1 MSDLH
6 ISLVA
11 EGPTDKIAIE
21 AFLSAIITKPFVVT
35 LLQPEVLNAFNGNF
49 GAKGSGWCGVAR
61 WCRAKAAE
69 GFGNFETDPTM
80 QHFDLV
86 IIHLDGDV
94 ADKSYADCGEN
105 FPGEGLPLDLGPTM
119 VAQRVAMLEKTLCE
133 WLGVSAPG
141 SKTVWCIPHLAM
153 EAWIVAALF
162 PSEVA
167 ALFPS
172 ENESGDSLESTP
184 NLDKWLAVRPLTLRL
199 RKNTRD
205 YKAWATE
212 FTQGWPFAIT
222 TCSQASRFDSDVR
235 SHL

>member
-11 EGPTDKIAIE
+11 EGTTDKIAIE
-21 AFLSAIITKPFVVT
+21 AFLSAIIKKSFVMT
-35 LLQPEVLNAFNGNF
+35 LLQPETLNAFNGNF

-69 GFGNFETDPTM
+69 GFGNFENDPTM

-94 ADKSYADCGEN
+94 ADKSYADCGKN
-105 FPGEGLPLDLGPTM
+105 FSGEGLPLNLEPTM
-119 VAQRVAMLEKTLCE
+119 VAQRVAMLEKILCE
-133 WLGVSAPG
+133 WLAISSPG
-141 SKTVWCIPHLAM
+141 PKTVWCIPHLAM

-162 PSEVA
+162 PGQ
-167 ALFPS
+167 
-172 ENESGDSLESTP
+172 NEFGDSLESTP
-184 NLDKWLAVRPLTLRL
+184 NPDKRLAARSLTLRL

-205 YKAWATE
+205 YKALAIKFTE
-212 FTQGWPFAIT
+212 GWPSAIT
-222 TCSQASRFDSDVR
+222 TCSQAARFDHDVKC
-235 SHL
+235 HLRDVV